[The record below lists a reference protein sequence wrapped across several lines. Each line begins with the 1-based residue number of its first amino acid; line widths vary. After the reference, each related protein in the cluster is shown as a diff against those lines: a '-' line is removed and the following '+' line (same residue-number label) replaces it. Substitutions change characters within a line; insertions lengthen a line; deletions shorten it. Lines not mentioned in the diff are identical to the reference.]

1 MFAAILGSLV
11 MGTLASKVG
20 ENIVG
25 KRLGMSE
32 KDRKLLGTVF
42 GMAGGAYGGYA
53 GSAGFGSTAE

>member
-1 MFAAILGSLV
+1 

-32 KDRKLLGTVF
+32 KDRKLLQ
-42 GMAGGAYGGYA
+42 
-53 GSAGFGSTAE
+53 SR